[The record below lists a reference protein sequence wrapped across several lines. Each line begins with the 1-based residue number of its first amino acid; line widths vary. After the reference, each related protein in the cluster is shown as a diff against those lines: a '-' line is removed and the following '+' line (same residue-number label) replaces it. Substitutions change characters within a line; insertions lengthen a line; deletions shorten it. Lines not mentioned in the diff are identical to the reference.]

1 MIVDISFRKS
11 KLAKLNPWLS
21 QDRLDLMTDSSGR
34 IPEDRPEYRFDLTE
48 IQAYCD
54 LVRPVSPL
62 NKCRQSDITKLLDP
76 ATGAD
81 IKEMLQK
88 RLEDMP
94 SLDASQLSDDD
105 ILAMLPSRY
114 AQGYDQACAYMDYAR
129 DYIDKLNQLDAEKAK
144 SQELNE
150 QTSE

>member
-1 MIVDISFRKS
+1 MIVDNDFRMN

-21 QDRLDLMTDSSGR
+21 QERVKLMVSSSGR
-34 IPEDRPEYRFDLTE
+34 FPEDRPEYRFDLTE

-76 ATGAD
+76 ATDSD

-88 RLEDMP
+88 RLDDMP

-129 DYIDKLNQLDAEKAK
+129 EYIDKLNQLDAEKAR
-144 SQELNE
+144 SAELNKQNTE
-150 QTSE
+150 